1 MRQTYIYLI
10 IFILFVQYFSS
21 VLWRKRSR
29 IGKKPSLTQVKN
41 SEKVE
46 TTHTATELC
55 MLCLSGTN
63 TIPQCHD
70 LKNNS
75 WTLSPWHAVTENNQG
90 GGRKCWFFFPHITHC
105 RAARF
110 CRGTGL
116 CIAADCMQIASTLMS
131 AIGSRFTLFS
141 VRNVIDFGVITLLP
155 PFCIQGLVLLHG
167 RMWGIKLCHDLLFLS
182 LPCRVRDKDES

>member
-1 MRQTYIYLI
+1 MLLCMLMTLSLRAEWGKHIYIWM

-90 GGRKCWFFFPHITHC
+90 GGRKCWFFFSTHHTLQSSEILQRHWPMHC
-105 RAARF
+105 SR
-110 CRGTGL
+110 L
-116 CIAADCMQIASTLMS
+116 HADCFNTYVSNWQQIHF
-131 AIGSRFTLFS
+131 I
-141 VRNVIDFGVITLLP
+141 
-155 PFCIQGLVLLHG
+155 
-167 RMWGIKLCHDLLFLS
+167 LS
-182 LPCRVRDKDES
+182 